1 MKVNKVML
9 CLLAIVVFLAGLAFP
24 DYRAEALEQSE
35 KVRYV
40 SLGDSLAAGF
50 HSDLIIR
57 DGFSDYTA
65 EHFKEKGTLEAY
77 TKLYAVGGYKT
88 TDVLRDLKLRPVL
101 KDKLEEANLVS
112 ISAGANDALSLAGVD
127 LKTGEIKVDEAKVEK
142 KMKEISDNYAEILR
156 IIKTLN
162 PDAEIYA
169 MGYYFPYPHLDEKQK
184 PRLVELT
191 KTLNDVIAS
200 AAEKGGATYVDVY
213 SRFGDDAKHLLP
225 NKNDIH
231 PNAEG
236 HKVMSEALLD
246 EVIRGVVDIKGHWAE
261 KEIQELVDKGLMV
274 PDKSKNIYPE
284 KEITRAEVAE
294 ILYELIPD
302 RKAGAVANPGF
313 SDVPASHP
321 SYQAIAYLTQ
331 EGVFAKTSKFNPD
344 APLQRIQ
351 LAKVITL
358 ALDLKAKGK
367 PVSFKDVPVNY
378 WGYPVVQAVATNGLM
393 VGERNNKFDLYR
405 NVTKAQFAA
414 VSVRAGKL
422 K

>member
-1 MKVNKVML
+1 MKRNKAVL
-9 CLLAIVVFLAGLAFP
+9 CLLAMIVFLAGLAFP
-24 DYRAEALEQSE
+24 IQRAEALELSE

-50 HSDLIIR
+50 HSDRIIR

-65 EHFKEKGTLEAY
+65 NHFKEMGTLEAY

-112 ISAGANDALSLAGVD
+112 ISAGANDALSLAGID

-142 KMKEISDNYAEILR
+142 KMKEISANYAEILR
-156 IIKTLN
+156 IIKTAN

-191 KTLNDVIAS
+191 KTLNDIIAA
-200 AAEKGGATYVDVY
+200 AAEQGGATYVDVY
-213 SRFGDDAKHLLP
+213 SSFGDNATHLLP

-246 EVIRGVVDIKGHWAE
+246 EVIRGVKDIKGHWAE
-261 KEIQELVDKGLMV
+261 KEIQELVDRGLMV
-274 PDKSKNIYPE
+274 PDKSKKIYPE
-284 KEITRAEVAE
+284 KEITRAEVAD
-294 ILYELIPD
+294 ILYRLIPNK
-302 RKAGAVANPGF
+302 KAVTVTDPGF
-313 SDVPASHP
+313 IDVPAAHP
-321 SYQAIAYLTQ
+321 SYEAIAYLTQ
-331 EGVFAKTSKFNPD
+331 AGVFAKAQKFNPD

-351 LAKVITL
+351 LAKVITS
-358 ALDLKAKGK
+358 ALNLKAKGK
-367 PVSFKDVPVNY
+367 SHAFKDVPVNY
-378 WGYPVVQAVATNGLM
+378 WGYPFVQAVATNGLM
-393 VGERNNKFDLYR
+393 VGESNKKFDLYR
-405 NVTKAQFAA
+405 HVTRAQFAA

-422 K
+422 N